1 MIKDKGQRGNR
12 GITSLSRNLSCED
25 ELPWKEGSTL
35 INYIN
40 GVEMDGLTGPIRY
53 TTVKILNTFCFG
65 TNLSIQIF
73 NSKLLKNTQ
82 FASVQTLHFKMLI

>member
-1 MIKDKGQRGNR
+1 MHPKTKGKDKGRKLLCIYR
-12 GITSLSRNLSCED
+12 ERDVLSRNLSCED

-53 TTVKILNTFCFG
+53 DIISF
-65 TNLSIQIF
+65 
-73 NSKLLKNTQ
+73 
-82 FASVQTLHFKMLI
+82 